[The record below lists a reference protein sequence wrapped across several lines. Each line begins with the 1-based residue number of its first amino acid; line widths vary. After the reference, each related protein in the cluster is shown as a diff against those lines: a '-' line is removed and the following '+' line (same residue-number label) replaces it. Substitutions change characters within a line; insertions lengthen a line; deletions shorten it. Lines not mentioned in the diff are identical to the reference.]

1 MKIQVTTR
9 LTRVKFIEF
18 FGKSTVLN
26 FPSLFYF
33 SCPYFRNEVGGELER
48 SVALSRALPKRDSE
62 NQAAHMPSSARGFNL
77 MDSPDSFW
85 KNGYCPYESNVTNGQ
100 YVIERIDSGATF
112 YKNHFY
118 GQGMYSCPIVS
129 L

>member
-1 MKIQVTTR
+1 MEKVQA
-9 LTRVKFIEF
+9 
-18 FGKSTVLN
+18 LN

>member
-1 MKIQVTTR
+1 MIQKISISQFT
-9 LTRVKFIEF
+9 ISF
-18 FGKSTVLN
+18 F
-26 FPSLFYF
+26 FF
-33 SCPYFRNEVGGELER
+33 SCPYFRNEVGGEIER
-48 SVALSRALPKRDSE
+48 SVALSRALPKRDTNES
-62 NQAAHMPSSARGFNL
+62 NAAHMPSSARGFNL

-118 GQGMYSCPIVS
+118 GQGMLHCLS